1 MVTTVN
7 EEFTMSTEQGTPT
20 FESRV
25 NEVIAA
31 TTKSD
36 DGKLVLPEG
45 TDEALAFAAKAE
57 LRRRDTQ
64 GAYTKNQQRLKA
76 LEAENEKLASSWESD
91 AVSNLSNSEQARLE
105 ELKVQDPDAWRSEIA
120 KIEGEKRTQFQEKRQ
135 AISEEASKLTEVER
149 RGLQLEQFNKDNPDI
164 NLSDEVIANDI
175 PPRITRKLEAGE
187 IQFDEFLNE
196 VATYLGKGKKI
207 APGAKAP
214 EEPNFQGAR
223 GSNTP
228 SKEAVEKQNS
238 DDYSKEIF

>member
-1 MVTTVN
+1 
-7 EEFTMSTEQGTPT
+7 MSTEQGTPT

-105 ELKVQDPDAWRSEIA
+105 ELKVQDPESWRSEIA
-120 KIEGEKRTQFQEKRQ
+120 KLEDEKRNQFKEKRQ
-135 AISEEASKLTEVER
+135 AISDEASKLTELER
-149 RGLQLEQFNKDNPDI
+149 RQLQLEDFNKANPDVQI
-164 NLSDEVIANDI
+164 TDDVIANDV
-175 PPRITRKLEAGE
+175 PPRLTKQLENGE
-187 IQFDEFLNE
+187 IQFDEFLTK
-196 VATYLGKGKKI
+196 VSTYLGKPKKI
-207 APGAKAP
+207 AEGEKPPK
-214 EEPNFQGAR
+214 EPNFQSAR

-228 SKEAVEKQNS
+228 SKEAVEQQNS